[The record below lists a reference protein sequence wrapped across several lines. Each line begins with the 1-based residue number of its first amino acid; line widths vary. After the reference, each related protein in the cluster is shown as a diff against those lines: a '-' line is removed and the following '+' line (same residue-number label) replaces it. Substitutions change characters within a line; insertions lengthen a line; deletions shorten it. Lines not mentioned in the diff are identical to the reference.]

1 MIRVDFVYRLLVLE
15 MKVKIF
21 SGCEN
26 IRVIDKIYGFFVL
39 FIDFIF
45 EFCE

>member
-39 FIDFIF
+39 FIGFIF

>member
-39 FIDFIF
+39 FIDFYF
-45 EFCE
+45 